1 MDGESDGERWMKR
14 GRWMDGESYVERLV
28 ERAMDGVSDK
38 EIWMERVMS
47 RD

>member
-1 MDGESDGERWMKR
+1 
-14 GRWMDGESYVERLV
+14 MDGESYVERLV